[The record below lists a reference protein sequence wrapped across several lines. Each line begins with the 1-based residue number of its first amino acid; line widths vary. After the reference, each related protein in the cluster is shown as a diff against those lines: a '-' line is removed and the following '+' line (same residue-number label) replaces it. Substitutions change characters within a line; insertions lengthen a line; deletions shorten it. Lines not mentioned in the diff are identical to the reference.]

1 MTVGEWVA
9 STVLSDREKRC
20 VTLAWAR
27 REEKV
32 ARQLSLRKSYLGQQV
47 SELEARVQTCAAYI
61 FRLRKALFLGDITEL
76 LQPDDEDVVSEGEGG
91 GTEVGGH
98 PTGDSALPPETSA
111 TQRNRL
117 VNQEYHRDTTSTPV
131 RVQSIMIATNG
142 NNSSFGA
149 SFDHLGRL
157 LIRTYSTHRSGASF
171 TYLSMRYR
179 RELETSASI
188 HARCRGRPL
197 PPSISQNG
205 GSEKL

>member
-1 MTVGEWVA
+1 MA

-32 ARQLSLRKSYLGQQV
+32 ARQFTLRKSYLGQQV
-47 SELEARVQTCAAYI
+47 SELEARVQKGAAYI
-61 FRLRKALFLGDITEL
+61 FRLRKALLGDITEL
-76 LQPDDEDVVSEGEGG
+76 LQPDDEDVVGEGEGG

-117 VNQEYHRDTTSTPV
+117 VNQEYHWDTTSTPV
-131 RVQSIMIATNG
+131 RVQRIMIATNG

-171 TYLSMRYR
+171 IY
-179 RELETSASI
+179 I
-188 HARCRGRPL
+188 
-197 PPSISQNG
+197 
-205 GSEKL
+205 